1 MLNHLS
7 MCTTYIHVV
16 NVPLSLTYLPLS
28 YNACDTKKTLYREE
42 ERTIQN
48 GHESSQRNPFS
59 KSYTPHKSTLNLYK
73 K

>member
-42 ERTIQN
+42 E
-48 GHESSQRNPFS
+48 EPF
-59 KSYTPHKSTLNLYK
+59 KMDMNHHKGILFLNLIHPTK
-73 K
+73 VL